1 MVFRL
6 GENKIV
12 RVDRIFY
19 FKYLEVA
26 LQTLWKGQFADAYY
40 LYDWYVKRLSA
51 SSIVDFNCHIS
62 NSEIE
67 NKQKCLG
74 IELCVGGGLVY
85 RRKGRKIFFYD
96 GMVLCLTPTQMFQI
110 FEFTDSWVI
119 EIKDVSYQNIHLY
132 M

>member
-85 RRKGRKIFFYD
+85 RRKGRKNFFMMEWSCALLRHKCFGY
-96 GMVLCLTPTQMFQI
+96 LNL
-110 FEFTDSWVI
+110 
-119 EIKDVSYQNIHLY
+119 H
-132 M
+132 

>member
-74 IELCVGGGLVY
+74 IELCVGGGLGIQ
-85 RRKGRKIFFYD
+85 KNGEENFFYD
-96 GMVLCLTPTQMFQI
+96 GMALLRHKCFGYL
-110 FEFTDSWVI
+110 
-119 EIKDVSYQNIHLY
+119 NLH
-132 M
+132 